1 MAFSPHPVLVE
12 NRSARQGGR
21 WDADRKDALPLS
33 IPSMESGK
41 GWDCTER
48 EHRMR
53 CPFCKKDDDK
63 VIDTRPSE
71 DGGAIR
77 RRRECLE
84 CGKRFTT
91 HERLEEMPVRVI
103 KKNGRR
109 EPFDRSKI
117 LSGVMRAVEK
127 RSISVEETEKLVD
140 SIEREVLDQ
149 ADREISTRDIGELV
163 MARLRAVD
171 EVAYVRFASVYREYR
186 ALEEFIKEIRTINP
200 AGNGLGHNGNSKS

>member
-1 MAFSPHPVLVE
+1 
-12 NRSARQGGR
+12 
-21 WDADRKDALPLS
+21 
-33 IPSMESGK
+33 
-41 GWDCTER
+41 
-48 EHRMR
+48 MR
-53 CPFCKKDDDK
+53 CPFCKKDNDK

-71 DGGAIR
+71 DGSAIR

-84 CGKRFTT
+84 CNKRFTT

-103 KKNGRR
+103 KKSGRR

-117 LSGVMRAVEK
+117 LNGVMRAVEK
-127 RSISVEETEKLVD
+127 RAMSIEDVENLVE

-149 ADREISTRDIGELV
+149 TDREISTRDIGELV

-171 EVAYVRFASVYREYR
+171 EVAYVRFASVYREYQ

-200 AGNGLGHNGNSKS
+200 AGNGTNNKS